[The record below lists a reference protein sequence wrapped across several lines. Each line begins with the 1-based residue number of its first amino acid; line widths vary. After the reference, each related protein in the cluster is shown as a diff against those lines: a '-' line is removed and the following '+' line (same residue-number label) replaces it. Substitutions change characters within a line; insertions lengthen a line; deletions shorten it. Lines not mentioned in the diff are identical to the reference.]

1 MKRMNCAQEAAV
13 ARAVRT
19 GNWEESLTTHAAAC
33 AVCQEIT
40 QTAGWMQALARSP
53 ETISTLPDAS
63 LLWWKARLS
72 EKQAKAEK
80 AQEVSEWVEIAS
92 VTAILIG
99 LAAWVTWNR
108 LAIQAL
114 MTRFMGAMQ
123 LWVTAYS
130 TSLLFLPVSAVL
142 CLALAVPTYPLL
154 VDD

>member
-1 MKRMNCAQEAAV
+1 MKQMNCPQEAAV
-13 ARAVRT
+13 TKAVRT
-19 GNWEESLTTHAAAC
+19 GNWEESLTAHAAAC
-33 AVCQEIT
+33 AVCQEVI
-40 QTAGWMQALARSP
+40 QTASWMQSLARSP

-72 EKQAKAEK
+72 ERQAKAEK

-92 VTAILIG
+92 GAAIAIG
-99 LAAWVTWNR
+99 LAAWVAWNW

-114 MTRFMGAMQ
+114 MTRFMGEMQ

-130 TSLLFLPVSAVL
+130 TSLLVLPVTVVL
-142 CLALAVPTYPLL
+142 CLALAVLTYPIL